1 MNLKNQSGYALL
13 NVVLIFTI
21 VTIFGISLIG
31 MTLSSQKF
39 TAYSENYTGNLAE
52 AEMKM
57 DESMIRLENEVNKL
71 NNEVD
76 LHTITAESLKSK
88 MSNLISFLNN
98 SDDDSHFTSDN
109 IRTIT
114 SNDNRFSEMVTIKVK
129 IRDSSRY
136 LTKIVTVTSTADVFR
151 FSTVTE
157 GKLTFN
163 GAASI
168 KGDVFADN
176 GIYLSKYA
184 KFIKGNSY
192 TPPSAYPI
200 IEGNITVKKA
210 TALGLKFFEGKE
222 PNWHPVNDMNTL
234 HTYLTNKST
243 LKERSVQFNQFNI
256 ATIVSD
262 KKKEYKKDTLNINNV
277 TEDSY
282 LNTSRIINQSTK
294 FNNLLYLDK
303 SLEVKGNLFLED
315 GLIMTSQGR
324 LKVSGNVYIKENR
337 NWRTYLSGAITINN
351 EENFIYIDGN
361 TTITDLT
368 INSHIYTSGNAD
380 IKQNLNMNG
389 TIFVSGESTIENL
402 SNQSGG
408 TAVILSKGNLT
419 VANNNLYEKNARQI
433 DAFLYSDQDLEIYG
447 VGSNIKINGGIYGK
461 NITLNATKGETYPTT
476 GYSSYNPNLNTS
488 NFDSIGGLYLEKNQ
502 TNPNLPS
509 RLQIEF
515 EPDLIQNP
523 PVGLPA
529 VDKLQITEIDQKI
542 E

>member
-1 MNLKNQSGYALL
+1 MNLKNQNGYALL

-39 TAYSENYTGNLAE
+39 TAYSESYTENLAI

-57 DESMIRLENEVNKL
+57 DESMIRLDSKL
-71 NNEVD
+71 NQFNNEMNLNQISGEV
-76 LHTITAESLKSK
+76 LKSELEANIQSLDLPNESIK
-88 MSNLISFLNN
+88 F
-98 SDDDSHFTSDN
+98 DPKN
-109 IRTIT
+109 IRTNT
-114 SNDNRFSEMVTIKVK
+114 SNDNRFSEMVTIKVQES
-129 IRDSSRY
+129 DRY
-136 LTKIVTVTSTADVFR
+136 LTKTVTITSAADIFR

-168 KGDVFADN
+168 MGDVFADN

-184 KFIKGNSY
+184 KFIKGDIYMPLSD
-192 TPPSAYPI
+192 YPV

-210 TALGLKFFEGKE
+210 TSLGMKFFEGKE
-222 PNWHPVNDMNTL
+222 PIWHPVKDIATL
-234 HTYLTNKST
+234 QTYLTNKPT
-243 LKERSVQFNQFNI
+243 MKDRSVQFNQFNI
-256 ATIVSD
+256 STIVND
-262 KKKEYKKDTLNINNV
+262 KKKEYNKDIRNV
-277 TEDSY
+277 NHATEDSY
-282 LNTSRIINQSTK
+282 LNSSRIINQSTK

-303 SLEVKGNLFLED
+303 SLEVKGNLFLET
-315 GLIMTSQGR
+315 GLIMTSKGR

-337 NWRTYLSGAITINN
+337 NWRNYLSGTISMNN
-351 EENFIYIDGN
+351 EENFIYIDGDA
-361 TTITDLT
+361 TITDLT
-368 INSHIYTSGNAD
+368 VNSHLYSQGNVD

-389 TIFVSGESTIENL
+389 TIFVFGESTIENL

-488 NFDSIGGLYLEKNQ
+488 NFNSIGGLYIEKNQ
-502 TNPNLPS
+502 HNPNLPS

-515 EPDLIQNP
+515 KPELIQNP
-523 PVGLPA
+523 PVGLPT

>member
-1 MNLKNQSGYALL
+1 MNLKNQNGYALL

-39 TAYSENYTGNLAE
+39 TAYSESYTENLAI

-57 DESMIRLENEVNKL
+57 DESMIRLESKL
-71 NNEVD
+71 NQFNNEMNLNQISGEV
-76 LHTITAESLKSK
+76 LKSELEANIQSLDLPNESIK
-88 MSNLISFLNN
+88 F
-98 SDDDSHFTSDN
+98 DPKN
-109 IRTIT
+109 IRTNT
-114 SNDNRFSEMVTIKVK
+114 SNDNRFSEMVTIKVQ
-129 IRDSSRY
+129 IGESDRY
-136 LTKIVTVTSTADVFR
+136 LTKTVTITSAADIFR

-168 KGDVFADN
+168 MGDVFADN

-184 KFIKGNSY
+184 KFIKGDIYMPLSD
-192 TPPSAYPI
+192 YPV

-210 TALGLKFFEGKE
+210 TSIGMKFFEGKE
-222 PNWHPVNDMNTL
+222 PIWHPVNDIATL
-234 HTYLTNKST
+234 QTYLTNKPT
-243 LKERSVQFNQFNI
+243 MKDRSVQFNQFNI
-256 ATIVSD
+256 STIVND
-262 KKKEYKKDTLNINNV
+262 KKKEYNKDIRNINHA

-282 LNTSRIINQSTK
+282 LNSSRIINQSTK

-303 SLEVKGNLFLED
+303 SLEVKGNLFLEN

-337 NWRTYLSGAITINN
+337 NWRNYLSGTISMNN
-351 EENFIYIDGN
+351 EENFIYIDGDA
-361 TTITDLT
+361 TITDLT
-368 INSHIYTSGNAD
+368 VKSHLYSQGNVD

-389 TIFVSGESTIENL
+389 TIFVVGESTIENL

-461 NITLNATKGETYPTT
+461 NITLNATNGETYPTT

-488 NFDSIGGLYLEKNQ
+488 NFNSIGGLYIEKNQ
-502 TNPNLPS
+502 HNPNLPS

-515 EPDLIQNP
+515 KPELIQNP
-523 PVGLPA
+523 PVGLPT